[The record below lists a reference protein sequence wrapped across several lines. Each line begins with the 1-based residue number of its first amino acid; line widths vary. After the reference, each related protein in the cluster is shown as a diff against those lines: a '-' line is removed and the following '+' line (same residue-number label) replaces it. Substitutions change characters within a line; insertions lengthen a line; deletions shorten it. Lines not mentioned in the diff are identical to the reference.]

1 MDATDCRAAK
11 AALRGMGFSVR
22 KKDIVQVHGH
32 TTTFVASNSPQNV
45 PALRM
50 SRPPGFGCF
59 GNLVVFGDGAA
70 SMIRLPQHLVC
81 SMYFGSEREK
91 LLLSSLSFFPIKKAF
106 F

>member
-1 MDATDCRAAK
+1 
-11 AALRGMGFSVR
+11 
-22 KKDIVQVHGH
+22 
-32 TTTFVASNSPQNV
+32 
-45 PALRM
+45 
-50 SRPPGFGCF
+50 
-59 GNLVVFGDGAA
+59 LVVFGDGAA